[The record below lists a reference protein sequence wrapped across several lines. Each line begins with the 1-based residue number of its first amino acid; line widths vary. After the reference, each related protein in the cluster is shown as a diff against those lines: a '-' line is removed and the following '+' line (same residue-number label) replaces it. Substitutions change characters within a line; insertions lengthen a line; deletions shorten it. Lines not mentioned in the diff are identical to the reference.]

1 MALALD
7 RAPRGKAAF
16 GAQPQSVAFFEH
28 IGCRRALT
36 GFVAAVDVQSSVG
49 ESRCDQALGCF
60 RETTVLGW
68 NHQCQQQIFW
78 FDQMR
83 ASTFC
88 DYFARPVFSL
98 LDRAVRPQAQIMLRH
113 K

>member
-7 RAPRGKAAF
+7 RAPRGKVAF

-49 ESRCDQALGCF
+49 ESRCD
-60 RETTVLGW
+60 
-68 NHQCQQQIFW
+68 
-78 FDQMR
+78 
-83 ASTFC
+83 
-88 DYFARPVFSL
+88 
-98 LDRAVRPQAQIMLRH
+98 
-113 K
+113 